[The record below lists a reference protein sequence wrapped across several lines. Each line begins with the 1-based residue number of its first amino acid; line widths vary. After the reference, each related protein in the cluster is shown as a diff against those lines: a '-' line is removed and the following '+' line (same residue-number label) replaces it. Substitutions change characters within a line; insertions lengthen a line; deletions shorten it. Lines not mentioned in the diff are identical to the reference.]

1 MTQLRWEWHPF
12 NALTA
17 HSLYQILALRSAV
30 FVVEQTSIFQDA
42 DGIDLA
48 AWHLL
53 GWAGETLAAY
63 LRVIPKPGEV
73 WIGRVVIP
81 REYRGQGVGRELM
94 RRGIALAETHWAG
107 RPQHLSAQ
115 SHLQAWY
122 ARFGFTQCGAGYLED
137 GIPHI
142 PMSRG

>member
-17 HSLYQILALRSAV
+17 RSLYQVLALRSAV

-42 DGIDLA
+42 DGIDLV

-53 GWAGETLAAY
+53 GWEGETLAAY

-73 WIGRVVIP
+73 WIGRVVTP

-94 RRGIALAETHWAG
+94 RRGIAQAETHWAG

-115 SHLQAWY
+115 AHLQAWY
-122 ARFGFTQCGAGYLED
+122 ARFGFTQCGTGYLED